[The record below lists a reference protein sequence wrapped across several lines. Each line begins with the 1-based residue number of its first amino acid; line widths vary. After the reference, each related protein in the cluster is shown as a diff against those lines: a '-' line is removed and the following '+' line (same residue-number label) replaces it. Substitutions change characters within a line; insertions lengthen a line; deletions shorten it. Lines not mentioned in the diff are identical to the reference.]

1 MIAVA
6 VEQRLLGLIGIG
18 LRGRLV
24 VVGVDRVREAAGKG
38 TLLLAFVA
46 IDASKNSLN
55 KIVPLLEAK
64 KVRTI
69 EVQSAAT
76 LGGAVNREA
85 TTVIGIVDAHLAKG
99 MCGILDASVASPY
112 EK

>member
-1 MIAVA
+1 M
-6 VEQRLLGLIGIG
+6 
-18 LRGRLV
+18 V

-99 MCGILDASVASPY
+99 MCGILDASVARA
-112 EK
+112 